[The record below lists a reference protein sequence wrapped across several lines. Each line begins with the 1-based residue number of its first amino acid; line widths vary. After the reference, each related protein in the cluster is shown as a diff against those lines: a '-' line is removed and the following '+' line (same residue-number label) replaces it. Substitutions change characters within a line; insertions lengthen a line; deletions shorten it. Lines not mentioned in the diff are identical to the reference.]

1 MKIRHLVLPV
11 TLSLVSS
18 AIAQKVQPWSGYF
31 VHDKSR
37 PTPPKIEASSITT
50 TPAPAGADVIFDGKD
65 ASAFTKKWTVKDGIL
80 IATDTGTNKTK
91 KSYGSCQ
98 LHLEWRIPADR
109 KVNGQQGGNSGVF
122 LMGKYE
128 IQIMES
134 HTNITYADG
143 QAAAMYGQYPPLV
156 NASRPHGEWQSY
168 DITFTAPEYKDGKV
182 VKPATITVFHNGI
195 LVHNAQP
202 YKGPTTHKRVA
213 SYPETHPEKGPLAL
227 QWHGDPIEYRN
238 IWIRE
243 LGEYNTKTKEK

>member
-1 MKIRHLVLPV
+1 
-11 TLSLVSS
+11 
-18 AIAQKVQPWSGYF
+18 
-31 VHDKSR
+31 
-37 PTPPKIEASSITT
+37 
-50 TPAPAGADVIFDGKD
+50 
-65 ASAFTKKWTVKDGIL
+65 
-80 IATDTGTNKTK
+80 
-91 KSYGSCQ
+91 
-98 LHLEWRIPADR
+98 
-109 KVNGQQGGNSGVF
+109 
-122 LMGKYE
+122 MGKYE

-134 HTNITYADG
+134 HTNVTYADG

-243 LGEYNTKTKEK
+243 LGEYNTKTKEKWFLTKNHFYYIRSLQK